1 LKLQQIYNSEKEKYQ
16 SLYQVES
23 HKLLVSST
31 LRLVLAAICLYTAF
45 QYFFKDAI
53 GLYGII
59 AAISLIVFLLLVKR
73 HERLNQQTRLYEQLV
88 RINET
93 EIKVTNG
100 DYSDF
105 YDGNEFEQPDHPYTF
120 DLDGF
125 GKKSLYQYLNRTAN
139 FIGRERLSQYLISPE
154 KTEIERTQAA
164 TQELSPLLTWRQE
177 FLAMGQ
183 LDPDNQNAYRQL
195 LLWAKQAPVKTSM
208 IAKAFYWLLTAL
220 TLGLVVLACIS
231 AFPWVGGM
239 LKFLTLFNLFVV
251 ALHTQQ
257 IKQEIS
263 QLNAIHKTVAQYG
276 NLIQSIEKQAF
287 KSEKLREIQQGLK
300 PEKELASAAILQ
312 LSVLLNRLESVQNIF
327 ATILFNSLGLYHLHT
342 LIALQDWKKEHAA
355 SLENWINSVGEMEA
369 LNSLGHFVHNHPTF
383 VFPTLSKKVEM
394 EMIDLGHPLI
404 AAEKRINNDISF
416 KKEGF
421 VILTG
426 SNMSGKST
434 FLRTLGINLLLV
446 NAGLPVCAKRCTT
459 YPFDIFVCMKLS
471 DSLHDNE
478 SYFYAE
484 LKRLQRI
491 VTTLQNGKPC
501 FVLLD
506 EVLRGT
512 NSNDKLAGTLGL
524 TERMIDQKATGIIAT
539 HDLKVCDLTTQYP
552 DYLRNMCFEV
562 EMTTD
567 NLIFDYKLR
576 EGVCVNKSASFLMK
590 KMGIT
595 GA

>member
-1 LKLQQIYNSEKEKYQ
+1 VQQIYQSEKDKYQ
-16 SLYQVES
+16 SLFQVES
-23 HKLLVSST
+23 RKLLISST
-31 LRLVLAAICLYTAF
+31 LRLILAAIGLYTAF
-45 QYFFKDAI
+45 QYFFKDAS
-53 GLYGII
+53 GLYGVF
-59 AAISLIVFLLLVKR
+59 AAISLVLFLIMVKR
-73 HERLNQQTRLYEQLV
+73 HERINQQTRLYEQLV

-93 EIKVTNG
+93 EIEVTNG

-105 YDGNEFEQPDHPYTF
+105 YDGNEFEQSDHPYTF
-120 DLDGF
+120 DLDVF

-139 FIGRERLSQYLISPE
+139 YIGRERLAQYLITPE
-154 KTEIERTQAA
+154 KSEIKRTQDAIK
-164 TQELSPLLTWRQE
+164 ELSPLLTWRQE

-183 LDPDNQNAYRQL
+183 LDPDNKKNYHQL
-195 LLWAKQAPVKTSM
+195 LEWTKQPPVKTVT
-208 IAKAFYWLLTAL
+208 IAKIFYWTLTAL
-220 TLGLVVLACIS
+220 TLGLVVLS
-231 AFPWVGGM
+231 GFFTFPWLGGT

-257 IKQEIS
+257 IKKEIS
-263 QLNAIHKTVAQYG
+263 QLNAIYKTVAQYG

-287 KSEKLREIQQGLK
+287 KSDKLSEIQQGLK
-300 PEKELASAAILQ
+300 PEKELASAAILR

-327 ATILFNSLGLYHLHT
+327 ATLLFNGLGLYHLHT
-342 LIALQDWKKEHAA
+342 LITLQDWKKEHAA
-355 SLENWINSVGEMEA
+355 NLENWINSVGEMEA
-369 LNSLGHFVHNHPTF
+369 LNSLAHFVHNHPSF
-383 VFPTLSKKVEM
+383 VFPTLSEKVEM
-394 EMIDLGHPLI
+394 DMIELGHPLI
-404 AAEKRINNDISF
+404 SAEKRINNNISF
-416 KKEGF
+416 GKEGF

-446 NAGLPVCAKRCTT
+446 NVGLPVCAKRCTT

-491 VTTLQNGKPC
+491 VGTLQNGKPC

-524 TERMIDQKATGIIAT
+524 TERMIAQKATGIIAT

-595 GA
+595 VE

>member
-1 LKLQQIYNSEKEKYQ
+1 VQQKYHSEQENYQ
-16 SLYQVES
+16 SLFQVES
-23 HKLLVSST
+23 RKLLIIST
-31 LRLVLAAICLYTAF
+31 LRLFLALITLYSAF
-45 QYFFKDAI
+45 QYFFKDAS
-53 GLYGII
+53 GFYGIV
-59 AAISLIVFLLLVKR
+59 AVISLILFLIMVKR
-73 HERLNQQTRLYEQLV
+73 HERINQQTRLYEQLV

-105 YDGNEFEQPDHPYTF
+105 YDGNEFEHSDHPYTF
-120 DLDGF
+120 DLDVF
-125 GKKSLYQYLNRTAN
+125 GRKSLYQYLNRTAN
-139 FIGRERLSQYLISPE
+139 FIGRERLAQYLITPN
-154 KTEIERTQAA
+154 KFEIQRTQAA
-164 TQELSPLLTWRQE
+164 IKELSPLLNWRQE

-183 LDPDNQNAYRQL
+183 LAPDNKKNYYQL
-195 LLWAKQAPVKTSM
+195 LDWTKQAPITTSM
-208 IAKAFYWLLTAL
+208 FAKIFYWTLTAL
-220 TLGLVVLACIS
+220 TLGLVVLS
-231 AFPWVGGM
+231 GFFTFPWLGGM

-257 IKQEIS
+257 IKKEIS
-263 QLNAIHKTVAQYG
+263 QLNAIYKTVAQYG

-287 KSEKLREIQQGLK
+287 KSDKLQEIQQGLK

-327 ATILFNSLGLYHLHT
+327 ATLLFNGLGLYHLHT

-355 SLENWINSVGEMEA
+355 NLENWINSVGEMEA
-369 LNSLGHFVHNHPTF
+369 LNSLAHFVHNHPTF
-383 VFPTLSKKVEM
+383 VFPTLSEKVEM
-394 EMIDLGHPLI
+394 EMIELGHPLI
-404 AAEKRINNDISF
+404 SAEKRINNDITF
-416 KKEGF
+416 EKEGF

-446 NAGLPVCAKRCTT
+446 NVGLPVCAKRCAT

-491 VTTLQNGKPC
+491 VDTLQNGKPC

-524 TERMIDQKATGIIAT
+524 TERMIVQKATGIIAT

-595 GA
+595 VG